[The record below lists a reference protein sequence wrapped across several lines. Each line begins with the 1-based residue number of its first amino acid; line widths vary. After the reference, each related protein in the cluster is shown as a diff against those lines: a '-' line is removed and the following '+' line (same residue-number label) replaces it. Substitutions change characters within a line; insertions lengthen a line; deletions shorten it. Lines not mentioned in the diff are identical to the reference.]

1 MSSKIQIVTKWIHF
15 KTQPMNNR
23 TFNMAA
29 LFVGLVLAQGLIF
42 DKLLIA
48 QQYVPYIALLFIVLY
63 PTDLRQTVFLIVAFL
78 FGLSLDV
85 LNLSGGIQAGAC
97 LSAAFVRPMILRS
110 VFGIS
115 ADYSAIKFAKVPLAQ
130 WLVYCLLVV
139 LIHHLVLFTLS
150 AFSWDR
156 WLWVLQQT
164 VVNGFLTTAVVSLFV
179 FLFVSKK

>member
-1 MSSKIQIVTKWIHF
+1 MFWNPHPALYVLNVLIV
-15 KTQPMNNR
+15 
-23 TFNMAA
+23 A

-48 QQYVPYIALLFIVLY
+48 QQYVPYIALLFIILY
-63 PTDLRQTVFLIVAFL
+63 PTYLNQTIFIAVSFFY
-78 FGLSLDV
+78 GLSLDM
-85 LNLSGGIQAGAC
+85 LGLSGGLQAGAC

-115 ADYSAIKFAKVPLAQ
+115 ADYSAIKFAKVSFAQ
-130 WLVYCLLVV
+130 WFVYCMLVV
-139 LIHHLVLFTLS
+139 MMHHLVLFTLS